1 MRTAG
6 HQSRSLCLL
15 QSWRTGTPGPP
26 PTASLTPVLGADM
39 RPHLLKCHKMSGM
52 VRIRLPPCSQTPDQ
66 SATCS
71 AARPPSRHRGARC
84 TVLTVSRASA
94 SQAAVPPAP
103 TGATVASKA
112 GAAQALTASPFH
124 GRPAWSPRMG
134 AQGPGLVERLV
145 GEEHAACARA
155 RGRRLGSG
163 AGARHAHASSA
174 GRRGGAPVNTPKMK
188 KHQTSAWQTCRQICR
203 RRRGSSAGPRRQGA
217 AVLEPG
223 CTQNKKPR
231 HETGRA

>member
-1 MRTAG
+1 MACSAQHSDGRGPMRTAG

-15 QSWRTGTPGPP
+15 QSWRTGIPGPP

-134 AQGPGLVERLV
+134 GSAQLTGADKQGSRHARGAPAWARRAGAGPGR
-145 GEEHAACARA
+145 
-155 RGRRLGSG
+155 
-163 AGARHAHASSA
+163 
-174 GRRGGAPVNTPKMK
+174 TPC
-188 KHQTSAWQTCRQICR
+188 W
-203 RRRGSSAGPRRQGA
+203 
-217 AVLEPG
+217 
-223 CTQNKKPR
+223 
-231 HETGRA
+231 